1 MNGMRKKRRG
11 KSRMND
17 GFASVY
23 FLGLF
28 LSVVTVSAMALEMQ
42 DNRMKAAMN
51 SMQANLYA
59 AQEAAALS
67 SVKCMLENEKITD
80 TFTNGVVSGN
90 VEQQGD
96 ILKVEISAP
105 YPETLFVTYQK
116 ETKSLASY
124 EVRRDQAV
132 ME

>member
-1 MNGMRKKRRG
+1 
-11 KSRMND
+11 MND

>member
-1 MNGMRKKRRG
+1 MKKQQG
-11 KSRMND
+11 KSHTNE

-28 LSVVTVSAMALEMQ
+28 LSVITVSAMALEMQ
-42 DNRMKAAMN
+42 DNRMKAALN

-59 AQEAAALS
+59 AEEAAALS
-67 SVKCMLENEKITD
+67 SLQCMLKNEKIND
-80 TFTNGVVSGN
+80 AFSNGVVSGS
-90 VEQQGD
+90 VSVQGD

-105 YPETLFVTYQK
+105 CPETLFVTYHA
-116 ETKSLASY
+116 ETKSLDSY
-124 EVRRDQAV
+124 EVNRNQAV